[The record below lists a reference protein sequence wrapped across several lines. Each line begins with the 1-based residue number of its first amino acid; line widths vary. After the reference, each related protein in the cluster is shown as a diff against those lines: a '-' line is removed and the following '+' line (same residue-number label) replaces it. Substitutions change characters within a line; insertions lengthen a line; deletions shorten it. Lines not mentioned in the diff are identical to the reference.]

1 MICKNC
7 GTDNQDEVSFCVSC
21 GESLEQEDE
30 KQAKKSLWQKFFT
43 KKALTILSGGAAL
56 ALILILVFALLLNN
70 RAEKAVN
77 ELYDAV
83 LSYDYDAVVGFLPP
97 AVVDSL
103 KERLALG
110 ETELEIMDS
119 KDLTPVYIAEIDQA
133 YQQKFATPKG
143 YIEDAAIV
151 YIEAKWKDEILTRD
165 RISVYMVQIGG
176 EWYFDPLTTFEEF
189 PFEELPGTVTQ

>member
-7 GTDNQDEVSFCVSC
+7 GTDNQDEVSFCTSC
-21 GESLEQEDE
+21 GEVLEQEAIKE
-30 KQAKKSLWQKFFT
+30 EPPSLWKRLFT
-43 KKALTILSGGAAL
+43 KKAMTILSGVAVL
-56 ALILILVFALLLNN
+56 ALVLILVFTILLSN
-70 RAEKAVN
+70 RAEKAVD
-77 ELYDAV
+77 ELYEAV
-83 LSYDYDAVVGFLPP
+83 LHYDYDAVVGFLPP

-103 KERLALG
+103 KERLALDQS
-110 ETELEIMDS
+110 ELEVKDS
-119 KDLTPVYIAEIDQA
+119 KKLTPVYIAEIDEA

-151 YIEAKWKDEILTRD
+151 YVEARWKDEALTRD

-189 PFEELPGTVTQ
+189 PFEELPINAE

>member
-7 GTDNQDEVSFCVSC
+7 GTDHQDEVAFCTSC
-21 GESLEQEDE
+21 GEAMETEAVKEEKISLR
-30 KQAKKSLWQKFFT
+30 QKLFT
-43 KKALTILSGGAAL
+43 KKNMAIVSAVAAL
-56 ALILILVFALLLNN
+56 ALILILVFTLLLNN

-77 ELYDAV
+77 ELYEAV
-83 LSYDYDAVVGFLPP
+83 LNYDYHGVVGFLPP

-103 KERLALG
+103 KERLALDRS
-110 ETELEIMDS
+110 ELEIIDS
-119 KDLTPVYIAEIDQA
+119 KDLTPVYIAEIDEA

-151 YIEAKWKDEILTRD
+151 YVEAKWKDESLTRD

-176 EWYFDPLTTFEEF
+176 EWYFDPLTTFEGF
-189 PFEELPGTVTQ
+189 PFEELPLS